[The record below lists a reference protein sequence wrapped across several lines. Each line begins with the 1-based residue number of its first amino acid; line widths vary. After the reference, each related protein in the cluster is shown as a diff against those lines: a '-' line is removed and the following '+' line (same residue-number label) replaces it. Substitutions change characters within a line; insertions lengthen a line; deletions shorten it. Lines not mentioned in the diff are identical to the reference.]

1 MRIRRS
7 ILLIVCAAVVA
18 GAAVAPAGPRRG
30 RISRASLAH
39 SVPARSG
46 VFIEL
51 LRLRTS
57 DAQLRRA
64 NLWTAV
70 RLVLGEQTGRSAQAF
85 DWRALVRR
93 YLSMTPEA
101 ALAELFGY
109 RAALAAPSW
118 NRLSEAVILARLR
131 RRDSLDA
138 VVGPKRA
145 NLLREVG
152 PVRVYKTVAGL
163 WVATDGR
170 VAVFSHAGGEESLF
184 AEVVGILGGDD
195 RPVLGTQD
203 AFVEQV
209 GALSQGYVG
218 CLYFAESGE
227 ADTSLS
233 RVLPAFGHTAVAMYA
248 REDRLDFE
256 LQAKVDPP
264 ADGMVEERPTV
275 DLGRLDRL
283 PSTTLAAWATTMD
296 LSAATQRLLAE
307 GGTDLA
313 GRYLSLFRGVVGAD
327 VFDTDI
333 VGRLQGRQIL
343 VWDRLRGRVDVPQFA
358 VLLESVDA
366 PDVARTLA
374 EGVANLSMAGRD
386 DSDGAD
392 IIRHSRHLDAD
403 IYSVPLT
410 GLLSPREDDTLVS
423 LLMSS
428 MEPSF
433 AALDGWVL
441 IATNP
446 AQARQMIEA
455 DAGWISTLGSPK
467 DLRSERRRLG
477 EDAVVMAVAQPAIA
491 SAVVRSWERGDTPDS
506 SRLAKVFGNPH
517 RAVGRARQQMLGIGI
532 KKDEAAGGVVVVRVQ
547 AKKPA
552 VGKIEVGDRIVGVD
566 GRLLALD
573 HPVED
578 LRRRI
583 ATCADPA
590 RLTLR
595 IWRGDR
601 LMDVVVP
608 MPHTIPT
615 VAKPTR
621 DPLEALRKLQTI
633 GRAMSYAVYSVS
645 SSPPDEFRAQLSL
658 RLVASVPVSR
668 RAARKAMVPAA
679 TQPARRP
686 ARTKP

>member
-1 MRIRRS
+1 MRIRRP
-7 ILLIVCAAVVA
+7 ILLIVCAAVLF
-18 GAAVAPAGPRRG
+18 GSAPAPASPRRG

-70 RLVLGEQTGRSAQAF
+70 RLVLGEQSGRSAQAF

-118 NRLSEAVILARLR
+118 SRLSEAVILARLR

-138 VVGPKRA
+138 VVGSKRA
-145 NLLREVG
+145 NLVQELG
-152 PVRVYKTVAGL
+152 PVRVYRTVAGL

-170 VAVFSHAGGEESLF
+170 IAVFSHAGGEGSLF
-184 AEVVGILGGDD
+184 AEVVGILGGDNQ
-195 RPVLGTQD
+195 PVLGAQR
-203 AFVEQV
+203 AFIEQV

-227 ADTSLS
+227 SDTSLS

-264 ADGMVEERPTV
+264 AGGIVQNRPTV

-283 PSTTLAAWATTMD
+283 PGTTLAAWATSMD
-296 LSAATQRLLAE
+296 LATATQRLLE
-307 GGTDLA
+307 GGGTDLA
-313 GRYLSLFRGVVGAD
+313 GRYLSLFRGVVGAE
-327 VFDTDI
+327 VFDTEI
-333 VGRLQGRQIL
+333 VGRLLGRQIL
-343 VWDRLRGRVDVPQFA
+343 VWDRLRGRLDVPQFA
-358 VLLESVDA
+358 VLLESSDA

-374 EGVANLSMAGRD
+374 EGVAKLSMAARD
-386 DSDGAD
+386 DSDGSE
-392 IIRHSRHLDAD
+392 IIRHSRHLDTD
-403 IYSVPLT
+403 IYSVPLI
-410 GLLSPREDDTLVS
+410 GLLSPRDDGTLVS

-441 IATNP
+441 VATDP
-446 AQARQMIEA
+446 AQVRQMIEA
-455 DAGWISTLGSPK
+455 DAGWIPTLGSPK

-477 EDAVVMAVAQPAIA
+477 VDAVVMAVAQPAMA
-491 SAVVRSWERGDTPDS
+491 SAVVGSWQRGDTPES
-506 SRLAKVFGNPH
+506 SPLAQAFGNQQ
-517 RAVGRARQQMLGIGI
+517 RAIGRARQQMLGIGI
-532 KKDEAAGGVVVVRVQ
+532 KKDEVAGGVVVVRV
-547 AKKPA
+547 
-552 VGKIEVGDRIVGVD
+552 
-566 GRLLALD
+566 
-573 HPVED
+573 
-578 LRRRI
+578 
-583 ATCADPA
+583 
-590 RLTLR
+590 
-595 IWRGDR
+595 
-601 LMDVVVP
+601 
-608 MPHTIPT
+608 
-615 VAKPTR
+615 
-621 DPLEALRKLQTI
+621 
-633 GRAMSYAVYSVS
+633 
-645 SSPPDEFRAQLSL
+645 
-658 RLVASVPVSR
+658 
-668 RAARKAMVPAA
+668 
-679 TQPARRP
+679 
-686 ARTKP
+686 